1 MKIKLSLAFVSILL
15 SGISQAKAL
24 TVCTEASPD
33 GFDVVQYN
41 SLTNTNAAA
50 DTLFNRL
57 VEYDASTGKLVPS
70 LAQQWQVSADGL
82 QYTFKLRPNVAFQ
95 RTDYF
100 QPTRALNADDVI
112 FSFQR
117 MLDPNHPWYGSAP
130 NGYPHAQSFG
140 LSKLIA
146 QIKKLD
152 NNTVQFVLNQA
163 DATFLPLLSMG
174 FASIYS
180 AQYAAQLQASNQQA
194 DFNTK
199 PIGTGP
205 FILRSFQ
212 KDAVIR
218 YDAHPNY
225 FGGKPKSDKLIY
237 AITPDPVVR
246 VQKVKAGECQI
257 ALGPKPQEISAAQLD
272 KNLKVL
278 STPMFATAFVALN
291 TQHKP
296 FDKVEV
302 RQALKLA
309 FDQKTYLSQ
318 VFQGTATAASSPLPP
333 STWSYLADKSYS
345 YNPAKAKELLA
356 KAGFANGFDTT
367 IWIRPAG
374 STLNPNPRLGGE
386 LLQADL
392 AKIGVRAE
400 LKTIEWGE
408 LIKRAKAGEHD
419 ILFMGWS
426 GDNGDPDNFLT
437 PQFACASLESG
448 LNFARFCQPKL
459 DELIRKGKTTANL
472 AERSKHYQA
481 AQQLIAQQ
489 ALWIP
494 LAHPLT
500 SVITSPKVN
509 GYVVNP
515 FGRQNWLNVSSK

>member
-1 MKIKLSLAFVSILL
+1 MKINLTLALIGILL
-15 SGISQAKAL
+15 SGISHGKAL

-50 DTLFNRL
+50 DTIFNRL
-57 VEYDASTGKLVPS
+57 LEYDASSGKLVPS

-82 QYTFKLRPNVAFQ
+82 QYTFKLRAKVAFQ

-117 MLDPNHPWYGSAP
+117 MLDPNHPWHASAP

-140 LSKLIA
+140 LGKLVKDIRR
-146 QIKKLD
+146 IDDL
-152 NNTVQFVLNQA
+152 TVQFTLQQA

-180 AQYAAQLQASNQQA
+180 AQYAAQLLATNQQNA
-194 DFNTK
+194 FTSK

-205 FILRSFQ
+205 FALRSFQ

-218 YDAHPNY
+218 FDAHPQY

-257 ALGPKPQEISAAQLD
+257 ALGPKPQEITAAQQD

-296 FDKVEV
+296 LDQVEV

-309 FDQKTYLSQ
+309 FDQKTYLNQ
-318 VFQGTATAASSPLPP
+318 VFQGTATAANSPLPP
-333 STWSYLADKSYS
+333 ATWSYLGDKDTS
-345 YNPAKAKELLA
+345 YNPGKAKALLA
-356 KAGFANGFDTT
+356 KAGFPNGFDTT

-448 LNFARFCQPKL
+448 LNFARYCQPQL
-459 DELIRKGKTTANL
+459 DALIKKGRTTANIS
-472 AERSKHYQA
+472 ERSKQYQA
-481 AQQLIAQQ
+481 AQKIIAQQ

-494 LAHPLT
+494 LAHPLI
-500 SVITSPKVN
+500 SVITTPKVT
-509 GYVVNP
+509 GYIVNP
-515 FGRQNWLNVSSK
+515 FGRQNWLNVRSQ